1 MHGPHV
7 FLTNLALVLCVAAVT
22 TVVFQRLRQP
32 VILGYVMA
40 GLVVGPHFPTPLFAD
55 RAIIE
60 TLSELGVILVMFSLG
75 LEFSLRK
82 LFRRGLGIAAVAA
95 LEVSVMM
102 WLGFLTGRLFGWAPS
117 EALLTAAA
125 VSISSTTIIA
135 KTFEEQ
141 KVDSRIK
148 EVVFGVL
155 IFEDLIA
162 ILMLATL
169 PTVVSGQH
177 RSVDDTV
184 GTLALTTGK
193 LVAFLIVLLIV
204 GMLVV
209 PRLMRFI
216 VRLGRAETTLVASVG
231 LCFAMAL
238 LVQSFGYSVALGA
251 FLAGSLVAESG
262 AGHRVERLIVPLRD
276 VFAAIFFVSVGMLID
291 PTLVKANWAAVVV
304 LTLVVLGGKLVAVSL
319 AAFFAG
325 NGVRTSVQ
333 SGMSMAQ
340 IGEFSFILA
349 GLGLSL
355 GVARP
360 FLFPVVVSVSV
371 ATTLLTP
378 FFVRWSG
385 PASARFYERLPPTL
399 QTFLALYGTWFE
411 RLAQSSS
418 TGPQTRA
425 RRLRRRVGFLLI
437 DVFALGALAIGASL
451 SLETLSAKL
460 SPLTGGI
467 VWLPRTL
474 VITGAILLAVPF
486 CIGVV
491 RQSRNLGLDLA
502 DLALPRAAN
511 GKLDLAAAPRRA
523 FVVAL
528 QLGVLLSVGA
538 PLLAATQPFL
548 PPFQGAAVLLILLAV
563 LGVGFWKS
571 ATNLQGHVRA
581 GAQVIVE
588 VLASQGSEG
597 RDTGAFPVVEDLRV
611 VEESLPGLGA
621 PQPLRIEA
629 ASAAVGKTLVE
640 LNLRGLT
647 GATVLAITR
656 QSGAIVSP
664 TGQERLES
672 GDVLAVTGTRPSLDA
687 ARALLAPPA
696 HANEALNERPA

>member
-1 MHGPHV
+1 M
-7 FLTNLALVLCVAAVT
+7 VLCVAAVT

-32 VILGYVMA
+32 VVLGYVMA
-40 GLVVGPHFPTPLFAD
+40 GLVVGPHFPTMPLLAD
-55 RAIIE
+55 KEIIE

-82 LFRRGLGIAAVAA
+82 LLRKGLGIAAVAA
-95 LEVSVMM
+95 MEVSVMM
-102 WLGFLTGRLFGWAPS
+102 WLGYLTGRLFGWAPA
-117 EALLTAAA
+117 EAMLTAAA

-141 KVDSRIK
+141 KVDNRIK

-169 PTVVSGQH
+169 PTVVSGQN

-193 LVAFLIVLLIV
+193 LVAFLVVLLIV
-204 GMLVV
+204 GMMVV
-209 PRLMRFI
+209 PRLMRFV

-276 VFAAIFFVSVGMLID
+276 VFAAIFFVSVGMLLD
-291 PTLVKANWAAVVV
+291 PKLVTANWPAVLVLTVVV
-304 LTLVVLGGKLVAVSL
+304 LCGKLLAVSV
-319 AAFFAG
+319 AAFLAG

-360 FLFPVVVSVSV
+360 FLFAVVVSVSV

-378 FFVRWSG
+378 LLVKLSG
-385 PASARFYERLPPTL
+385 PASARFYERLPAAL

-411 RLAQSSS
+411 RLSQAPR
-418 TGPQTRA
+418 GPQTRA
-425 RRLRRRVGFLLI
+425 HRLRRRVGFLLI
-437 DVFALGALAIGASL
+437 DVAALAAVVIGSSL
-451 SLETLSAKL
+451 ALDPLSARL
-460 SPLTGGI
+460 AGLFGEHA
-467 VWLPRTL
+467 WLPRTL
-474 VITGAILLAVPF
+474 VIAGAILLAAPF
-486 CIGVV
+486 CLGVV
-491 RQSRNLGLDLA
+491 RQARNLGLDLA

-528 QLGVLLSVGA
+528 QLGVLLAVGA
-538 PLLAATQPFL
+538 PLIAVTQPFL
-548 PPFQGAAVLLILLAV
+548 PPFQGAAVMLVV
-563 LGVGFWKS
+563 LGVLSVAFWKS

-588 VLASQGSEG
+588 VLASQGSDG
-597 RDTGAFPVVEDLRV
+597 RRDTGMHAVVEDLRA
-611 VEESLPGLGA
+611 VEQSLPGLGA
-621 PQPLRIEA
+621 PLPLQIA
-629 ASAAVGKTLVE
+629 AESPAVGKTLVQ

-656 QSGAIVSP
+656 VGGAIVSP
-664 TGQERLES
+664 TGQEALAS
-672 GDVLAVTGTRPSLDA
+672 GDILTITGTRASLDA
-687 ARALLAPPA
+687 ARALLAA
-696 HANEALNERPA
+696 EASSGAPGVPV

>member
-32 VILGYVMA
+32 VVLGYVMA
-40 GLVVGPHFPTPLFAD
+40 GLVVGPHFPMPLFAD
-55 RAIIE
+55 RGIIE

-82 LFRRGLGIAAVAA
+82 LLRRGLGIAAVAA
-95 LEVSVMM
+95 MEVSVMM
-102 WLGFLTGRLFGWAPS
+102 WMGFLTGRLFGWSPA

-141 KVDSRIK
+141 KVDPRIK

-169 PTVVSGQH
+169 PTVVSGQS

-209 PRLMRFI
+209 PRLMRF
-216 VRLGRAETTLVASVG
+216 VVKLGRSETTLVASVG

-262 AGHRVERLIVPLRD
+262 AGQRVERLVLPLRD

-291 PTLVKANWAAVVV
+291 PALVTANWAAVLV
-304 LTLVVLGGKLVAVSL
+304 LTLVVLIGKLVAVS
-319 AAFFAG
+319 AAGFFAG
-325 NGVRTSVQ
+325 NGLPTAVQ

-355 GVARP
+355 RVARP
-360 FLFPVVVSVSV
+360 FLFAVVVSVSV

-378 FFVRWSG
+378 FLVRLSG
-385 PASARFYERLPPTL
+385 PFSARLYERLPPAL
-399 QTFLALYGTWFE
+399 QTFFALYGTWFE
-411 RLAQSSS
+411 RLSQ
-418 TGPQTRA
+418 TPRGPQTRA

-437 DVFALGALAIGASL
+437 DVVALGAVVIGTSVGLEPL
-451 SLETLSAKL
+451 SVRLAKL
-460 SPLTGGI
+460 LGNST
-467 VWLPRTL
+467 WLPRA
-474 VITGAILLAVPF
+474 VVVAGAVVLAAPF
-486 CIGVV
+486 CVGVI
-491 RQSRNLGLDLA
+491 RQARNLGLDLA
-502 DLALPRAAN
+502 DLALPRAAD

-528 QLGVLLSVGA
+528 QLGVLLAVGA
-538 PLLAATQPFL
+538 PLLAVTQPFL
-548 PPFQGAAVLLILLAV
+548 PAFQGAFVFLIVLAV
-563 LGVGFWKS
+563 LGVAFWKS

-588 VLASQGSEG
+588 VLASQGREG
-597 RDTGAFPVVEDLRV
+597 RDTGAFPVVESLRV

-621 PQPLRIEA
+621 PTPLRLDPE
-629 ASAAVGKTLVE
+629 SGAVGKSLVE

-656 QSGAIVSP
+656 ASGAIVSP
-664 TGQERLES
+664 TGQERLEA
-672 GDVLAVTGTRPSLDA
+672 GDVLAITGTRASLEA
-687 ARALLAPPA
+687 ARALLAAPQKG
-696 HANEALNERPA
+696 